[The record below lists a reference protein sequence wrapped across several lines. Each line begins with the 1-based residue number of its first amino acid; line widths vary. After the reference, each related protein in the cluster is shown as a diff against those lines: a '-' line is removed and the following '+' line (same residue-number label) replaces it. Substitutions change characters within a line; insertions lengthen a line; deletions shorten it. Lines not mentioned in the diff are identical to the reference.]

1 MSEAVNLDVLD
12 ELKEL
17 LDDGFP
23 LLVERFVADG
33 QERVDK
39 ILLALEEQNPQL
51 LYTEAHG
58 LKGSSRNIGA
68 GPLADLCGQLEA
80 MGHANDL
87 TAAETIVAAL
97 KTEFSAACQVI
108 IDH

>member
-1 MSEAVNLDVLD
+1 MTEAVNLEVLD

-23 LLVERFVADG
+23 MLVERFVDDG

-39 ILLALEEQNPQL
+39 IMLALDEQDSQL

-58 LKGSSRNIGA
+58 LKGSSRNMGA
-68 GPLADLCGQLEA
+68 GPLADICGQLEA
-80 MGHANDL
+80 MGHADDL
-87 TAAETIVAAL
+87 ASAKTIVAAL

-108 IDH
+108 VNH